1 MLDALT
7 DQYYTYGMDNIFIS
21 EKFLWAAYA
30 ETNYKTMVHGVFR
43 KIVVDYPTLLY
54 KKILQKIEN
63 DYIMRGKKKA
73 DVLEGD
79 VECPDIVEFSVY
91 DNKPVFFC
99 LWQLISWCV
108 TST

>member
-43 KIVVDYPTLLY
+43 KNCRGLPNFIVQEDFT
-54 KKILQKIEN
+54 KDRK
-63 DYIMRGKKKA
+63 R
-73 DVLEGD
+73 
-79 VECPDIVEFSVY
+79 
-91 DNKPVFFC
+91 
-99 LWQLISWCV
+99 
-108 TST
+108 